1 MKSIYENKNIIGSDE
16 TGVGDYLTPLVAAA
30 VFVPIN
36 NVRKLEALGITDSKK
51 LTDSKITELY
61 NEMKTMIKSSVR
73 KMSQR
78 QYNFLNKKYN
88 ANELKMRL
96 HLECIA
102 SVESRVDNI
111 DLVIIDQFSTAPSLD
126 KYRKRIIEEENK
138 DSEKEWLDIQA
149 ETKYVTKGE
158 MEHVSVAA
166 ASIVARAY
174 FIHLMEEQNKKWDIK
189 FPLGTNK
196 EVVAFA
202 QRFVAKNGKDSLY
215 DVAKLSF
222 KTTKEVLND

>member
-1 MKSIYENKNIIGSDE
+1 MKSIYQNKNIIGSDE

-30 VFVPIN
+30 VFVPMA
-36 NVRKLEALGITDSKK
+36 NVYKLESLGITDSKK
-51 LTDSKITELY
+51 LSDKQISELY
-61 NEMKTMIKSSVR
+61 EKMKTMIKSSVR

-96 HLECIA
+96 HLECITA
-102 SVESRVDNI
+102 VESRVEDVN
-111 DLVIIDQFSTAPSLD
+111 LVIIDAFSNESSLD
-126 KYRKRIIEEENK
+126 KYRKRISTEEENIG
-138 DSEKEWLDIQA
+138 DIKSKV
-149 ETKYVTKGE
+149 KYVTKGE

-174 FIHLMEEQNKKWDIK
+174 LIHSMQEQNKKWNDT

-202 QRFVAKNGKDSLY
+202 KSFVKKNGKDALY

-222 KTTKEVLND
+222 KTTKEVLDD